1 MQKKVIALAAA
12 GLVSVA
18 AFAQSNVTITVLPI

>member
-12 GLVSVA
+12 GLVSGA